1 MSVSLPE
8 LLPRPVA
15 IGDEPATGWL
25 RVPVEW
31 STMGFECAIE
41 NLAASTEMAG
51 SALTAE
57 EPVRLRMNEPESDSC
72 RVEIVRAAARLCGA
86 SAGC

>member
-8 LLPRPVA
+8 LVPGPA
-15 IGDEPATGWL
+15 TIGDGSPAGWL

-31 STMGFECAIE
+31 STMGFECDVK
-41 NLAASTEMAG
+41 NLATSIEMSG
-51 SALTAE
+51 SALTAT
-57 EPVRLRMNEPESDSC
+57 EPVRLRVNEAESDSC
-72 RVEIVRAAARLCGA
+72 RVELFCVAARLCGA

>member
-8 LLPRPVA
+8 LLPGPVT

-31 STMGFECAIE
+31 STMGFECDIK
-41 NLAASTEMAG
+41 NLATSTERSG
-51 SALTAE
+51 RALTAM
-57 EPVRLRMNEPESDSC
+57 EPVRLRVNEAENDSC
-72 RVEIVRAAARLCGA
+72 RVEIFCAAARLCGA